1 MEGREAERERERIR
15 GGIAVLLARDE
26 ARKCDDETDE
36 NAESEKSRASFVL
49 NINLKRGREREKRG
63 RK

>member
-1 MEGREAERERERIR
+1 MEGREAERERDRIR

-26 ARKCDDETDE
+26 ARKCDDGTDE
-36 NAESEKSRASFVL
+36 NAESEKNRASFVL
-49 NINLKRGREREKRG
+49 NNLNRGREREKRG